1 MSYNLRWQL
10 LLAVVA
16 FGLIASLLSFQTQGE
31 TAVSNLPTTLTD
43 STCTSQA
50 PAPGG
55 SFAEGMVGA
64 PLYLNP
70 LLSDNQPIDHEL
82 VGLIFDG
89 LTRYGEN
96 GRLQPALAQSWQI
109 AEDGLT
115 VTFTLR
121 DNATWHDGQPVT
133 ANDVAFSY
141 SLMQDEAF
149 TGPADLKTLW
159 QSITI
164 NVLDTQTVEFVLSQ
178 PYSPFLDATTRG
190 IMPAH
195 QLQDVTAATLA
206 NHPFN
211 QTPIGTG
218 PFMVETGQNWRANG
232 RFRLTPNPAYWS
244 PDIYLAALE
253 FRFYPDEVTLA
264 TAFANGEIQAINRVT
279 SSNLPTIAANG
290 HTRLFTAPLPR
301 YTALFFNVSDSGS
314 ASEREAV
321 QSLPVRQALAY
332 ALNRDQLVDNA
343 LNGQAIPLE
352 GPYLPTS
359 WAYNAPL
366 LTPYSYQPVTA
377 TNLLEG
383 DGWTL
388 TAGGNTR
395 QKGED
400 SLTLRLL
407 VLDNPNHRALAQT
420 LASQWAVHGIQVD
433 LQIANNLNSL
443 RTVLT
448 ERSFDIALLEIN
460 PPGDPDLYDF
470 WSQEA
475 IIRGQNFSGWNNR
488 HASEALEAA
497 RQLWNVAER
506 RPFYDTF
513 LRLYNNDLPALT
525 LFQHVYTY
533 GVSDEV
539 NGVEIGRID
548 NSRDRYQTFAN
559 WHTVTQE
566 VPAACPTTSSK

>member
-1 MSYNLRWQL
+1 MIYNLRWQL

-31 TAVSNLPTTLTD
+31 TAVSNLSTTLTG
-43 STCTSQA
+43 STCTTQA

-55 SFAEGMVGA
+55 IFAEGMIGA

-70 LLSDNQPIDHEL
+70 LLSDNQPIDREL

-115 VTFTLR
+115 VTFTLH
-121 DNATWHDGQPVT
+121 DDTFWHDGQPVT
-133 ANDVAFSY
+133 ANDVAFTY
-141 SLMQDEAF
+141 SLMQDDAF
-149 TGPADLKTLW
+149 TGPADLKILW

-164 NVLDTQTVEFVLSQ
+164 NVLDTHTVEFVLSE

-195 QLQDVTAATLA
+195 QLQGVTAATLP

-218 PFMVETGQNWRANG
+218 PFRVEAGQDWRADG
-232 RFRLTPNPAYWS
+232 RFRLTPNPNYWS
-244 PDIYLAALE
+244 PDIHLAALE
-253 FRFYPDEVTLA
+253 FRFYPDEATLA
-264 TAFANGEIQAINRVT
+264 IAFANREIQAINRVT
-279 SSNLPTIAANG
+279 ASSLPTIAAND

-301 YTALFFNVSDSGS
+301 YTALFFNVSDSGGP
-314 ASEREAV
+314 SEREAV

-332 ALNRDQLVDNA
+332 ALDRDKLVDNA

-359 WAYNAPL
+359 WAYNPPL
-366 LTPYSYQPVTA
+366 LTPYSYQPITA
-377 TNLLEG
+377 TNLLES

-388 TAGGNTR
+388 TEGNNIRT
-395 QKGED
+395 KGEE

-407 VLDNPNHRALAQT
+407 VLDNSAHRALAQT
-420 LASQWAVHGIQVD
+420 LASQWATQGIQTE
-433 LQIANNLNSL
+433 LQIADNLHSL
-443 RTVLT
+443 RTALT
-448 ERSFDIALLEIN
+448 ERNFDVGLLEIN

-488 HASEALEAA
+488 RASEALEAA
-497 RQLWNVAER
+497 RQTWGVAER

-559 WHTVTQE
+559 WYTLTQE
-566 VPAACPTTSSK
+566 TPSACPTESP